1 LIALAFPLACK
12 GKKYFLKDCDS
23 RLPSHENHPQS
34 RVETNHPIA
43 MSDLL
48 EEAELKIALK
58 KCPEWEYEKKAIT
71 RVVEFEEFN
80 DAIDFVNGV
89 AEIVEE
95 AQHHPEIN
103 IRHTRVLLKLTT
115 HDAGGVTDADIELAQ
130 RIDNLID

>member
-1 LIALAFPLACK
+1 M
-12 GKKYFLKDCDS
+12 DS
-23 RLPSHENHPQS
+23 TSPCHPFS
-34 RVETNHPIA
+34 FA

-48 EEAELKIALK
+48 EKDELKTALK
-58 KCPEWEYEKKAIT
+58 KCPEWEIEKNTIT

-95 AQHHPEIN
+95 AQHHPDIN
-103 IRHTRVLLKLTT
+103 IRHTRVILRLTT

>member
-1 LIALAFPLACK
+1 MLRKISALL
-12 GKKYFLKDCDS
+12 
-23 RLPSHENHPQS
+23 
-34 RVETNHPIA
+34 
-43 MSDLL
+43 LL
-48 EEAELKIALK
+48 EESDLKSALK
-58 KCPEWEYEKKAIT
+58 KCPEWEYEKKAII

>member
-1 LIALAFPLACK
+1 
-12 GKKYFLKDCDS
+12 
-23 RLPSHENHPQS
+23 
-34 RVETNHPIA
+34 

-48 EEAELKIALK
+48 EDDDLQAALR
-58 KCPEWEYEKKAIT
+58 KCPEWEIEKKTIT
-71 RVVEFEEFN
+71 RVVEFEDFS

-95 AQHHPEIN
+95 AQHHPEII

-130 RIDNLID
+130 RIDNLLD

>member
-1 LIALAFPLACK
+1 MQ
-12 GKKYFLKDCDS
+12 KKSKNNCDS
-23 RLPSHENHPQS
+23 RLQSVSHPKQS
-34 RVETNHPIA
+34 RCEANYLSP

-48 EEAELKIALK
+48 EEDELKSALK